1 MLTKIECCMC
11 VQGQK
16 RQVVKQYQC
25 GGSRTEGRNDRS
37 SSKALDSGRTSAG
50 DGNLFRAAGVVDALP
65 ACLSPVPSDLEHCMS
80 STEPFL
86 GKDKSHYSEKA
97 DCPNFSLGQNNT
109 IPSYSCN
116 QERRGTDDGI
126 SSSNTDTQAAVSVFS
141 LQTKFE
147 VPGATP
153 EQTAWVTPSR
163 RRNKKS
169 SEILAAN
176 VSAKPSVTTSS
187 KVAATVCRAG
197 REEGCKI
204 FTFNV

>member
-1 MLTKIECCMC
+1 MC
-11 VQGQK
+11 AQGQK
-16 RQVVKQYQC
+16 RQVVKQYRC
-25 GGSRTEGRNDRS
+25 GGSSTEGRNDRCS
-37 SSKALDSGRTSAG
+37 SEALDSGRTSAR
-50 DGNLFRAAGVVDALP
+50 DGNLFRAASVVDALP
-65 ACLSPVPSDLEHCMS
+65 ACLSPVPSDLEHYMS

-86 GKDKSHYSEKA
+86 GKDKIESHYSKKA
-97 DCPNFSLGQNNT
+97 DSPNFSLGQNNT

-116 QERRGTDDGI
+116 QQRRGTDDGF
-126 SSSNTDTQAAVSVFS
+126 SSSNTDTQAVVTVFS

-153 EQTAWVTPSR
+153 EHTAWVTPSR
-163 RRNKKS
+163 RRNKKY

-176 VSAKPSVTTSS
+176 VSAKPPVTKAS

-197 REEGCKI
+197 GEEGCKI